1 VPASRSLFAPRTGSG
16 AARVL
21 LVDSKP
27 SIRRGWARAL
37 FDAGIDA
44 LTAEDIEAAPGLLHG
59 AAPVV
64 LVASAA
70 MLTQPGHG
78 DRTAEL
84 LARSTIIALA
94 DPTDAGSAVLALR
107 GRVFALLDRVDTP
120 PPGLGILVDSARA
133 VAGHAGAETA
143 PPSTAQAADL
153 VAASSSMR
161 KLVARASSL
170 ADAAQ
175 PVLVLGPEGA
185 GKRTLA
191 RVCHTRGRRS
201 PRPFAVLDMLALDG
215 DEVASA
221 MFDASRAAGSG
232 TLVLHRVDALDR
244 EGQAVLLEILTEAR
258 PPARIVATAL
268 PSLREA
274 ERSGVFRSEL
284 YYRLAGQI
292 LDLPEL
298 SARRDD
304 IPVLAYTIARRV
316 TEELG
321 LLPKRFSAE
330 VLRVLRNAP
339 WPGNVPE
346 LEERVRAAVVSSARD
361 VLTLGDF
368 GFDRAPARRMAVPD
382 MPYVAA
388 RDSVVSEFERAY
400 VDAVVERAQGN
411 LSRAAHLAGM
421 DRANFRRLFRRVR
434 GKTSP

>member
-1 VPASRSLFAPRTGSG
+1 M
-16 AARVL
+16 L
-21 LVDSKP
+21 LVDPKP
-27 SIRRGWARAL
+27 TIRRAWARAL

-44 LTAEDIEAAPGLLHG
+44 LTAEDLDAAPGLLHG

-70 MLTQPGHG
+70 LLTRPGGHAE
-78 DRTAEL
+78 RTAEL
-84 LARSTIIALA
+84 VERATIVALA
-94 DPTDAGSAVLALR
+94 DPADAGPAVLALR

-120 PPGLGILVDSARA
+120 PPGLGILIDSARA
-133 VAGHAGAETA
+133 VAGHASAEPTSPA
-143 PPSTAQAADL
+143 ATPSSDV
-153 VAASSSMR
+153 VAASTLMR
-161 KLVARASSL
+161 KLVARASSF
-170 ADAAQ
+170 ADSAQ

-191 RVCHTRGRRS
+191 RVCHVRGRRA
-201 PRPFAVLDMLALDG
+201 PRPLAILDMLALDG

-221 MFDASRAAGSG
+221 MFDGSRAARSG

-244 EGQAVLLEILTEAR
+244 EAQAVLLEILTEAR

-268 PSLREA
+268 PGLREA
-274 ERSGVFRSEL
+274 ERSGSFRSEL
-284 YYRLAGQI
+284 YYRLAGHV
-292 LDLPEL
+292 LDVPEL
-298 SARRDD
+298 SAHRDD
-304 IPVLAYTIARRV
+304 IPVLAYTFARRV

-321 LLPKRFSAE
+321 LLPKRFSAD

-346 LEERVRAAVVSSARD
+346 LEERVRAAVVSSSRD

-368 GFDRAPARRMAVPD
+368 GFERSPARRTAVPD
-382 MPYVAA
+382 LPYVAA
-388 RDSVVSEFERAY
+388 RESVVSEFERAY

-434 GKTSP
+434 GKTPA